1 MTTEKNLTVFDIII
15 VNYNTTD
22 YLSRCLRSVYDSL
35 DSLPAMI
42 FVQDNGSVDNVERV
56 TSLFPEVILSRNATN
71 IGYSKAVN
79 NALRVSSASYV
90 VLLNPDSYVM
100 QGFFENALHHMKEN
114 SQVGILG
121 PKILNS
127 DGSVQGSA
135 RSFPSPITGLF
146 GRNTLLT
153 KLLPNNRFSRQNV
166 ITKRSDGITPIEV
179 DWVSGACMVV
189 RKAAIDDVGPLDER
203 FFLYWEDADWCR
215 RMWGSG
221 WKVVYYPQAAV
232 MHYVGGS
239 SEKLPLRSTVEF
251 HKSAYRL
258 FAKEARGAKRF
269 AKPLAMWALGL
280 RFLLS
285 FSWYALNHWSGRARG
300 HTQLKDS
307 PPTDA

>member
-1 MTTEKNLTVFDIII
+1 
-15 VNYNTTD
+15 
-22 YLSRCLRSVYDSL
+22 
-35 DSLPAMI
+35 MI
-42 FVQDNGSVDNVERV
+42 FVQDNGSVDNVERM
-56 TSLFPEVILSRNATN
+56 TSLFPEVILSKNTSN

-79 NALRVSSASYV
+79 KALKVSNAFNV

-100 QGFFENALHHMKEN
+100 KGFFENALRHMKEN

-153 KLLPNNRFSRQNV
+153 RWFPNNRFSRQNV
-166 ITKRSDGITPIEV
+166 IINRSDGMIPIEV

-215 RMWGSG
+215 RMWESG

-258 FAKEARGAKRF
+258 YAKEARGAQRF

-285 FSWYALNHWSGRARG
+285 FSWYVLHHWSGRTRG
-300 HTQLKDS
+300 HTQHKDT
-307 PPTDA
+307 PPTDD